1 MLLASVIGA
10 GFTLAICLMADRIG
24 AFLGI
29 LDAPDSSRKLHDRTT
44 PLVGGLAVVV
54 PIVCAGPWL
63 AGSAEVL
70 QLFAVLAAVASGFLA
85 IGFIDDRQHLPPLVR
100 LLLSAAICYAV
111 VETVPVFAVTLVKFS
126 FLSQALYLGAWAA
139 VFSILCLVGL
149 KNAVNMA
156 DGKNG
161 LVLGLCLIWT
171 LLIAIYAPPYLTP
184 LLTVMALTLVIVLP
198 FNLAGR
204 LFLGD
209 SGCYALSIV
218 IGLLAIHT
226 YQANIYGLPADVVA
240 LWFLIPVV
248 DCLRQTIGRL
258 VAGRSPFRP
267 DRNHLHHHLNTIMRW
282 RWGLCVYLALVA
294 GPALL
299 AWISPG
305 LTILWMAIALSC
317 YSTILGLGIRQM
329 RESRLTKLSST

>member
-1 MLLASVIGA
+1 MLLASIFVV
-10 GFTLAICLMADRIG
+10 GFSLVICLLADRIG
-24 AFLGI
+24 GI
-29 LDAPDSSRKLHDRTT
+29 LGVLDTPDSNRKLHARTT
-44 PLVGGLAVVV
+44 PLVGGFAIVLPVVCV
-54 PIVCAGPWL
+54 GPWL
-63 AGSAEVL
+63 AASSDAL
-70 QLFAVLAAVASGFLA
+70 KLFAVLGIVGSGFLV
-85 IGFIDDRQHLPPLVR
+85 IGFIDDRKHLPPLVR
-100 LLLSAAICYAV
+100 LLLAAAICYAV
-111 VETVPVFAVTLVKFS
+111 VATVPVFGITLVKLS
-126 FLSQALYLGAWAA
+126 FLSQTLFLDAWAP
-139 VFSILCLVGL
+139 VFSVVCLVGL

-161 LVLGLCLIWT
+161 LVLGLSLIWT
-171 LLIAIYAPPYLTP
+171 LLIAIYAPSYLTP
-184 LLTVMALTLVIVLP
+184 LLTVMVLTLGIVLA
-198 FNLAGR
+198 FNLSGR

-248 DCLRQTIGRL
+248 DCLRQMFGRL

-267 DRNHLHHHLNTIMRW
+267 DRNHLHHHLNAVMRW
-282 RWGLCVYLALVA
+282 RWGLVVYLALVA

-299 AWISPG
+299 AWINPA
-305 LTILWMAIALSC
+305 LTMLWMVIALSC

-329 RESRLTKLSST
+329 RESRLTKLPST